1 MKKVRR
7 KSKKTSDTRL
17 FIEKEM
23 RALGLIFLGIF
34 ISLSF
39 TSDSMGIL
47 GEFFKFIFTILFSKI
62 SIILSYG
69 FIGFGIIYGLDKH
82 ERNRENLIKALFI
95 LAFLILFYGISKE
108 EYIPRSIFSLEN
120 IEKIKIEA
128 IKGNGPG
135 FIPSLIALIFIKIFG
150 IVGSYI
156 CAFFMLAVFIFKNSK
171 LTLNELLEMTGK
183 KMKTSTQNIGSLKD
197 RIKNFVMVEDE
208 EEEDIP
214 KQKVVFEKFNKHQGQ
229 IEILEEVQKN
239 LDREKSVEESKKAIE
254 KIIETPVK
262 RERIGDY
269 ILPPFEILNS
279 LPQKKKDNLSRVH
292 QKNSMLLEETLSNFG
307 ISAKIINVTQGPSI
321 TRYEMQPSPG
331 TKVSKIVGL
340 SDDLALSLAA
350 RSIRIEAP
358 IPGKSA
364 IGIEVPNEIQEPV
377 FFREM
382 VESKVFREN
391 SSKLTFALGLDIEGK
406 EILADI
412 GKMPHLLV
420 AGSTGSGKSVC
431 INTLISSILY
441 NATPDEVKFIM
452 VDPKMVELKIYDS
465 IPHLLLPVVTDPKK
479 APGVLNW
486 VVQEMTRRY
495 NLFSEFGARDMEGYN
510 QKTGEALPRIVVI
523 IDELAD
529 LMMVSPSEVE
539 DAICRIAQMARA
551 AGIHLVIATQRPS
564 VDVITGLIKANIPS
578 RIAFAVSSQ
587 MDSRTILDMGGAEKL
602 LGKGDMLYA
611 PIGSNKPQRIQGAF
625 ISSEE
630 VERVVEYMSPQG
642 KDTKR
647 EELLGEI
654 EEAIQKV
661 EVATDMDPLM
671 EDIKAMLAQVETIST
686 SMIQRKFKIGYNRAA
701 RIMEDLESQGVVGA
715 QEGSKPRRV
724 LLK

>member
-135 FIPSLIALIFIKIFG
+135 FIPSIIALIFIKIFG

-171 LTLNELLEMTGK
+171 LTLNELLEVTGK

-321 TRYEMQPSPG
+321 TRYEIQPSPG

-364 IGIEVPNEIQEPV
+364 IGIEVPNEVQEPV

-391 SSKLTFALGLDIEGK
+391 NSKLTFALGLDIEGK

-495 NLFSEFGARDMEGYN
+495 NLFSESGARDMEGYN
-510 QKTGEALPRIVVI
+510 QKIGEALPRIVVI

-630 VERVVEYMSPQG
+630 VERVVEYMSPQC

>member
-135 FIPSLIALIFIKIFG
+135 FIPSIIALIFIKIFG

-321 TRYEMQPSPG
+321 TRYEIQPSPG

-364 IGIEVPNEIQEPV
+364 IGIEVPNEVQEPV

-391 SSKLTFALGLDIEGK
+391 NSKLTFALGLDIEGK

-495 NLFSEFGARDMEGYN
+495 NLFSESGARDMEGYN
-510 QKTGEALPRIVVI
+510 QKIGEALPRIVVI